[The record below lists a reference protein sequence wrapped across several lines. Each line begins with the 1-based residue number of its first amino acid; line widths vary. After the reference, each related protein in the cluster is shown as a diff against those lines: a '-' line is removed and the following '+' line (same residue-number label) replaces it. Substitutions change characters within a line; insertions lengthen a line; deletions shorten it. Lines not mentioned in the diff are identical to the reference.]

1 MTCYYMYGEET
12 LDNLIYPRLR
22 LKSEVIS
29 NCVDGK
35 NSRTFDIEDEKD
47 FIKSEPE
54 DALEDEQNSS

>member
-1 MTCYYMYGEET
+1 MTCYYMYGEDT

-47 FIKSEPE
+47 FIKSEP
-54 DALEDEQNSS
+54 